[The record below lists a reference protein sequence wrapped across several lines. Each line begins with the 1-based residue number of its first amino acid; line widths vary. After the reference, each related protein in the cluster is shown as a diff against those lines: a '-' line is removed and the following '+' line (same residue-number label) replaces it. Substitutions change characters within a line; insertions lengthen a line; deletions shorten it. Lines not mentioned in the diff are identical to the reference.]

1 MKILKLLY
9 IMRILVFCLLFAFFI
24 AKNEIIECIYNGN
37 PLVRIDNSLLSYIN
51 FYSLANPLL
60 DDLMN
65 SVDHILYNNHVNIIN
80 LYHIIFKFNHIF
92 LKSF

>member
-1 MKILKLLY
+1 
-9 IMRILVFCLLFAFFI
+9 MRILVFCLLFAFFI